1 MNEVPTSSYDV
12 VMAALEA
19 ARGGLGD
26 DFVACF
32 SEDLD
37 FWFPG
42 TTAIS
47 GRRNGLAEFREYL
60 AQVASYLDQMIEL
73 ELTNVI
79 TAGEWVITEA
89 LGHGVTTKG
98 LDYDNS
104 YCLVWQVKDGKII
117 RFVEYCDTQLV
128 ATVLCA

>member
-1 MNEVPTSSYDV
+1 MNPGAAGSHAV

-26 DFVACF
+26 EFVRCF

-42 TTAIS
+42 TTPIS
-47 GRRNGLAEFREYL
+47 GRRRGLGEFREYL
-60 AQVASYLDQMIEL
+60 AQVASYLSEMIEL

-79 TAGEWVITEA
+79 TTGEWVITEA
-89 LGHGVTTKG
+89 LGHGVTRKG
-98 LDYDNS
+98 TWGPPRIPAPS
-104 YCLVWQVKDGKII
+104 KPPTSWSWMSTSTFT
-117 RFVEYCDTQLV
+117 RSSR
-128 ATVLCA
+128 A